1 MIVTCNECE
10 SSFNVD
16 DSLIKADGSKVRCSK
31 CRSVFVVYPDTSDFE
46 MGEDA
51 DDFSLEMDEDLGAD
65 LDSDEE
71 IDDFAIEGSADDE
84 LPELDDMMDFD
95 DDESAIEEMDEE
107 ASGDLDLDL
116 DQDEDIEVGE
126 TGVLDEEGLDLDL
139 EEESVTEADES
150 ELGHV
155 EASDSELADI
165 EMDLDDLDQTEEAD
179 MVAEES
185 DLDLDLEPDDE
196 KAATA
201 AAEEPAAHDGADALD
216 LSDLEDLVDSDA
228 DMELEDVAVEASDD
242 AGMDLE
248 LDDEEMEPTATEE
261 VAAHDGADA
270 LDLSDLEDLVDS
282 DADMELEDVAVEASD
297 DAGMDLEPDDEKAAT
312 TAAEEPAAHDKADTL
327 DLSDLDDILDTKE
340 EPAQADLSAE
350 ASDNLDLDLDLEA
363 EPTAEEPILE
373 SSEDIDGTDEL
384 DLSELDGLM
393 ESDETAA
400 EAAPVEEIGEDL
412 ELDFEVDEGAAE
424 TAAVES
430 AESPDQLEMTDLEKM
445 LESDETPTS
454 GGTEELDLDLDLDL
468 DLETEGAVE
477 ASSSP
482 EEQTQ
487 SDDAEFLD
495 IEKMLEE
502 GEDAASA
509 EPSAEEPLELDLEEV
524 MDEAARPKE
533 PELELNLDLGDDM
546 VETESGLDISE
557 SGEDDLEF
565 NLLGSDEETLQFGAT
580 QAGSTQIDEVLT
592 ATSELDASDDDFGSD
607 NFAATH
613 DVHGDTDIMDQ
624 PGAGISAPVKKGRS
638 RKPVL
643 VAFLLL
649 LLCLVGYIVTQNL
662 GIKIPYVSDINIPYL
677 SDLKIPYLSGLLKS
691 QEQDIAGNLKITP
704 VGTTIT
710 HKFIE
715 NTSAGDIFVIVGQV
729 RNEYDHPRSFIKI
742 TGKLYR
748 KGKALVKTTTV
759 YGGNMLSD
767 ADLSRLDMS
776 AINKRLQNRFGDN
789 RSNMKVRTG
798 KTLPFLIVFGKLPAN
813 LDEYTV
819 EVSGSSS

>member
-10 SSFNVD
+10 SSFNVG

-31 CRSVFVVYPDTSDFE
+31 CSSVFVVYPDISDAE
-46 MGEDA
+46 IGEDA
-51 DDFSLEMDEDLGAD
+51 DDFSFEMDEDLGAD
-65 LDSDEE
+65 LDSDKE
-71 IDDFAIEGSADDE
+71 IDDLAIEGSAGDD

-95 DDESAIEEMDEE
+95 DDESAIAEVAEET
-107 ASGDLDLDL
+107 SGELELDFDS
-116 DQDEDIEVGE
+116 DEDEDEGAAE
-126 TGVLDEEGLDLDL
+126 TGTLDEEELDLDL
-139 EEESVTEADES
+139 EEESVAEADET

-155 EASDSELADI
+155 EAVDSDLADI
-165 EMDLDDLDQTEEAD
+165 EMDLDDLDQAEEAD

-185 DLDLDLEPDDE
+185 DLDSDLELDDE
-196 KAATA
+196 EMESAAT
-201 AAEEPAAHDGADALD
+201 EEVAAHDESDALD
-216 LSDLEDLVDSDA
+216 LSDLEDLVDSGA
-228 DMELEDVAVEASDD
+228 DMDLEDVSVEASDD
-242 AGMDLE
+242 ADLDLEDLDDSDADMDLE
-248 LDDEEMEPTATEE
+248 DVTFEASDDADLDPDAEEMEPTATEE
-261 VAAHDGADA
+261 VAAHDDSAA

-282 DADMELEDVAVEASD
+282 GADMELEDETLEASD
-297 DAGMDLEPDDEKAAT
+297 ETD
-312 TAAEEPAAHDKADTL
+312 L
-327 DLSDLDDILDTKE
+327 DLSDLDDILDTE
-340 EPAQADLSAE
+340 EELVE
-350 ASDNLDLDLDLEA
+350 ASDDLDLDLDLEA

-373 SSEDIDGTDEL
+373 SSADLDGVDEL
-384 DLSELDGLM
+384 DLSDLDGLM
-393 ESDETAA
+393 ESDETPA
-400 EAAPVEEIGEDL
+400 EAAAVEEVGEDL

-430 AESPDQLEMTDLEKM
+430 AETPDRLEMPDLEKM

-454 GGTEELDLDLDLDL
+454 EGTQELDLDLDLDF
-468 DLETEGAVE
+468 ETEGAVE
-477 ASSSP
+477 ASTSP
-482 EEQTQ
+482 KEKTP

-502 GEDAASA
+502 SEETASA
-509 EPSAEEPLELDLEEV
+509 EPGAEEPLELDLEAV

-546 VETESGLDISE
+546 VETVSALDISE

-580 QAGSTQIDEVLT
+580 QASATQIDEVLT
-592 ATSELDASDDDFGSD
+592 SDSDLDASDDDFASD
-607 NFAATH
+607 DFAETH
-613 DVHGDTDIMDQ
+613 DVRGDTDVMDQ
-624 PGAGISAPVKKGRS
+624 PGAGVSAPIRKGRT

-643 VAFLLL
+643 VALLL
-649 LLCLVGYIVTQNL
+649 LVLCLVGYIVTQSL

-677 SDLKIPYLSGLLKS
+677 SDVKIPYLSGLLKS
-691 QEQDIAGNLKITP
+691 EDQDAVGNLKITP
-704 VGTTIT
+704 MGITIT

-715 NTSAGDIFVIVGQV
+715 NTSAGDIFVIAGQV

-748 KGKALVKTTTV
+748 KGKALVKTATV

-767 ADLSRLDMS
+767 SDLARLDMP

-789 RSNMKVRTG
+789 RSNIEVKTG
-798 KTLPFLIVFGKLPAN
+798 KTIPFLIVFGKLPAN